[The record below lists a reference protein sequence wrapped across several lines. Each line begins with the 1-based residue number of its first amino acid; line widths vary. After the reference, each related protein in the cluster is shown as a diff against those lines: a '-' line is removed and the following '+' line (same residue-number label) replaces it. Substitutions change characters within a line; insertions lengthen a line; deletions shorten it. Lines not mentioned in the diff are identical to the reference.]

1 MRKRRVKSTSDA
13 AEHST
18 PLVRVLDQSESV
30 QEKVETAATDLASVN
45 VVLKDEVHRG
55 APLKDVR
62 GALDKSI
69 DVEVK
74 MQEAADELI
83 AVNDALAV
91 EIDDRIAIQQE
102 LVESKAALTVSL
114 VEERRA
120 RHDALHDDVT
130 GLPNAALFKDRLQSA
145 LVQARRHAWGFAVMF
160 IDLDGFKAINDR
172 HGHDIGDG
180 VLRLVADRLRE
191 FVRDGDTVSRRSGDE
206 FLREEQGIRLLSGHR
221 DRRRPVRGAR
231 ARDEVVSR
239 DPEPCRARRRGVRP
253 VGPTPS
259 PLPSH
264 LCGSFRPGTASPDT
278 AAAASTR
285 PRCSPRGDRRARGR
299 RSSRRGRWR

>member
-1 MRKRRVKSTSDA
+1 VRKRRVKSTSDA
-13 AEHST
+13 AEHAT

-30 QEKVETAATDLASVN
+30 QEKVEAAATDLASVN

-55 APLKDVR
+55 APLQDVR

-74 MQEAADELI
+74 MQEAAGELI
-83 AVNDALAV
+83 AVNDALAI
-91 EIDDRIAIQQE
+91 EIDDRIAIQLE

-206 FLREEQGIRLLSGHR
+206 FLYLMLEVKDEASAQAMAQRILALLAAPAIVDGVSVAVRASIGLARFPADGTSAEALLKHADLAMYEVKRQRAALR
-221 DRRRPVRGAR
+221 DG
-231 ARDEVVSR
+231 
-239 DPEPCRARRRGVRP
+239 
-253 VGPTPS
+253 
-259 PLPSH
+259 
-264 LCGSFRPGTASPDT
+264 
-278 AAAASTR
+278 
-285 PRCSPRGDRRARGR
+285 
-299 RSSRRGRWR
+299 

>member
-206 FLREEQGIRLLSGHR
+206 FLYLMLEVKDEASAQAMAQRILGLLAAQAMVDGV
-221 DRRRPVRGAR
+221 DVPVRASIGLAR
-231 ARDEVVSR
+231 FPADGTSAKALLKHADLAMYEVKRQRAAARD
-239 DPEPCRARRRGVRP
+239 G
-253 VGPTPS
+253 
-259 PLPSH
+259 
-264 LCGSFRPGTASPDT
+264 
-278 AAAASTR
+278 
-285 PRCSPRGDRRARGR
+285 
-299 RSSRRGRWR
+299 

>member
-1 MRKRRVKSTSDA
+1 MCKRRVKSTSDA

-83 AVNDALAV
+83 AVNDALAL

-130 GLPNAALFKDRLQSA
+130 GLPNAALFNDRLQSA

-172 HGHDIGDG
+172 HGHDTGDG

-206 FLREEQGIRLLSGHR
+206 FLYLMLEVKDEASAQAMAQRILALLAAPAAVDGISVAVRASIGLARFPADGISAKALLKHADLAMYEVKRQRAVPR
-221 DRRRPVRGAR
+221 DG
-231 ARDEVVSR
+231 
-239 DPEPCRARRRGVRP
+239 
-253 VGPTPS
+253 
-259 PLPSH
+259 
-264 LCGSFRPGTASPDT
+264 
-278 AAAASTR
+278 
-285 PRCSPRGDRRARGR
+285 
-299 RSSRRGRWR
+299 

>member
-62 GALDKSI
+62 GALDNSI

-206 FLREEQGIRLLSGHR
+206 FLYLMLEVKDEASAQAMAQRILGLLAAPAMVDGV
-221 DRRRPVRGAR
+221 DVPVRASIGLAR
-231 ARDEVVSR
+231 FPADGTSAKALLKHADLAMYEVKRQRAAARD
-239 DPEPCRARRRGVRP
+239 G
-253 VGPTPS
+253 
-259 PLPSH
+259 
-264 LCGSFRPGTASPDT
+264 
-278 AAAASTR
+278 
-285 PRCSPRGDRRARGR
+285 
-299 RSSRRGRWR
+299 